1 MTNIDKDKFQRENKV
16 DFEEIDLSLF
26 EKVEDKSSESERLNS
41 KPYSYWKS
49 VFKLLFTSP
58 TFVISVIILITILL
72 LAFIIPEVMNYKN
85 TSSTVGNPELPSWDH
100 LFGIGMDGEDLFG
113 RVWAGTRTTLLFA
126 FLIAAIQITVG
137 VILGAIWG
145 YFRKTDIFFIQITSI
160 ITIVPQFILLLL
172 MVFVFKREKPADG
185 QADYIIPIYWV
196 IVFSISVQAWIGIA
210 QMIRVQVLLVKNTD
224 YNTASI
230 SLGSSSY
237 RIINK
242 NIMPKVLPVIVQ
254 TAAFTIPAAI
264 SIEASLAYLAFDFIP
279 QGQTSLGQILNQVMS
294 ETKWQIYPN
303 LIIAPMAIIMI
314 VSVVFFLTARVFA
327 DSLDP
332 KNHR

>member
-1 MTNIDKDKFQRENKV
+1 MTNIDREKFERENKV
-16 DFEEIDLSLF
+16 NFDEIDEQMF
-26 EKVEDKSSESERLNS
+26 QIIEEQTSESERLNS

-49 VFKLLFTSP
+49 VGKLLVTSP
-58 TFVISVIILITILL
+58 TFMISILVLIAILL
-72 LAFIIPEVMNYKN
+72 LAFIVPEVMNYKN
-85 TSSTVGNPELPSWDH
+85 TSSTIGDPALPSWEH
-100 LFGIGMDGEDLFG
+100 LFGIGMNGEDLFA

-126 FLIAAIQITVG
+126 FLIAAIQVVVG
-137 VILGAIWG
+137 VVLGSIWG
-145 YFRKTDIFFIQITSI
+145 YFRKSDLIFIQVASI

-172 MVFVFKREKPADG
+172 MVFLFNSKG
-185 QADYIIPIYWV
+185 YWV
-196 IVFSISVQAWIGIA
+196 IVFAISLQAWVGIA
-210 QMIRVQVLLVKNTD
+210 QMVRVQIMLVKNTD
-224 YNTASI
+224 YNTASV

-242 NIMPKVLPVIVQ
+242 NIMPKILPVIVQ
-254 TAAFTIPAAI
+254 TAAFAIPTAI

-279 QGQTSLGQILNQVMS
+279 AGQTSLGQILNQVMN

-303 LIIAPMAIIMI
+303 LLIAPMGVIMI
-314 VSVVFFLTARVFA
+314 VSVVFFLAARVFA

>member
-1 MTNIDKDKFQRENKV
+1 MINIDREKFERENKV
-16 DFEEIDLSLF
+16 DFDNIDSKMFEMVEEQT
-26 EKVEDKSSESERLNS
+26 SESERLNS

-49 VFKLLFTSP
+49 VGKLLITSP
-58 TFVISVIILITILL
+58 TFMISILVLIGVVL
-72 LAFIIPEVMNYKN
+72 LAFIVPVVTGYKN
-85 TSSTVGNPELPSWDH
+85 GASTIGDPALPSWEH
-100 LFGIGMDGEDLFG
+100 LFGIGMNGEDLFQ

-126 FLIAAIQITVG
+126 FLIAAIQLVVG
-137 VILGAIWG
+137 VVLGSIWG
-145 YFRKTDIFFIQITSI
+145 YFRKSDLIFIQVANI

-172 MVFVFKREKPADG
+172 MVFLFNSKG
-185 QADYIIPIYWV
+185 YWV
-196 IVFSISVQAWIGIA
+196 IVFAISLQAWVGIA
-210 QMIRVQVLLVKNTD
+210 QMVRVQIMLVKNTD

-242 NIMPKVLPVIVQ
+242 NIMPKILPVIVQ
-254 TAAFTIPAAI
+254 TTAFAIPTAI

-279 QGQTSLGQILNQVMS
+279 AGQTSLGQILNQVMN

-303 LIIAPMAIIMI
+303 LLIAPMAVIMV
-314 VSVVFFLTARVFA
+314 VSVVFFLAARVFA